1 MSGRIE
7 TISSRNGNDY
17 KFSKNE
23 IVGAHKAGVDIG
35 EDLEAGGAKTVGKV
49 TIKPMSLK
57 RTTFAITGVVDP
69 EPEQEEETNE

>member
-7 TISSRNGNDY
+7 TTSSRNGNDY

-35 EDLEAGGAKTVGKV
+35 EDLKAGGAKMAGKSV
-49 TIKPMSLK
+49 RSIRNLSG
-57 RTTFAITGVVDP
+57 AIGTAGEREDV
-69 EPEQEEETNE
+69 NNG

>member
-23 IVGAHKAGVDIG
+23 IVGARKAGVDIG
-35 EDLEAGGAKTVGKV
+35 EDLEAGGAKTAGKV
-49 TIKPMSLK
+49 SKVAGK
-57 RTTFAITGVVDP
+57 KVGAIGTSGLQ
-69 EPEQEEETNE
+69 ENYEEENDNE

>member
-23 IVGAHKAGVDIG
+23 IIGAHKAGVDIG
-35 EDLEAGGAKTVGKV
+35 EDLEAGGAKTAGKV
-49 TIKPMSLK
+49 ATVTSKTVGTIGTSGLQ
-57 RTTFAITGVVDP
+57 
-69 EPEQEEETNE
+69 ENYEQEDDGND